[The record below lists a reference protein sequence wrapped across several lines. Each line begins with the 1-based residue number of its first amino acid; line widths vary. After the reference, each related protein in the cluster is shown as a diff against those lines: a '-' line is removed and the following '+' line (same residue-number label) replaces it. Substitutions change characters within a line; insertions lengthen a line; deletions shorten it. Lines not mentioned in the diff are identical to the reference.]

1 MNRNPLDTTTNESA
15 AVDLADVISRALPF
29 AKSLALE
36 AGALLRSY
44 QESGF
49 AIQHKGTVDL
59 VTDADK
65 ASETLIA
72 GRICEVWP
80 DHRLIGEEGARGSEA
95 SDDAPFGWIVDP
107 LDGTTNFAHRYPH
120 FAVSICLEHL
130 GEPVVGVVYDPM
142 KDELFAAA
150 QGLGATLN
158 DRPLKVSAT
167 TSLQQALLATGFS
180 YDIAERSESS
190 ALWTTF
196 NNGTQGLRRAGAA
209 ALDISYVAAG
219 RLDGYFERPVNA
231 WDIGAGVVLVREA
244 GGTVTS
250 LEGDPFDL
258 SRREIV
264 AANPLLIDQ
273 IHRLVA
279 VTLDAMH
286 YFELEGEEPGHDRGG
301 DHSGRLR

>member
-1 MNRNPLDTTTNESA
+1 MDTSTNESA
-15 AVDLADVISRALPF
+15 STDDLAGVIARALPF

-36 AGALLRSY
+36 AGALLRTY
-44 QESGF
+44 QENGF

-72 GRICEVWP
+72 GRILETWP
-80 DHRLIGEEGARGSEA
+80 DHRLIGEEGARGSDA
-95 SDDAPFGWIVDP
+95 GDDAPFGWVIDP

-120 FAVSICLEHL
+120 FAVSICLEYR

-142 KDELFAAA
+142 KDELFAAG

-158 DRPLKVSAT
+158 DRPLRVSAT
-167 TSLQQALLATGFS
+167 TDLQQALLATGFS
-180 YDIAERSESS
+180 YNIEERTEST

-196 NNGTQGLRRAGAA
+196 NNGAQGLRRDGAA
-209 ALDISYVAAG
+209 ALDMCYVAAG

-250 LEGDPFDL
+250 LEGDPFEL
-258 SRREIV
+258 YAPEV
-264 AANPLLIDQ
+264 AAANPMLIDQ

-279 VTLDAMH
+279 ATLEAML
-286 YFELEGEEPGHDRGG
+286 YIERGG
-301 DHSGRLR
+301 NELGIE